1 MVYSMTGLGTGET
14 QTSSHII
21 RVEIKSV
28 NNRFL
33 EVSCRL
39 PSKLN
44 QRETAIRDLLRKSLD
59 RGKIYVQVSIQY
71 LTRQDMPFTVNSEAV
86 TSIYSVLDALRVQA
100 GIEAPVSLDHLL
112 KFTEIF
118 DSPLE
123 DSTGDELWPDLEKAV
138 LEALE
143 GLKKMRHM
151 EGLELAADIRSRVE
165 LLEKN
170 LAAIEKIAADNPER
184 IFGRLRERVARLLKD
199 SDLDQDRLRMEVAM
213 LAEKS
218 DITEECV
225 RLRSH
230 FQLLEHTLASP
241 EATGKKLN
249 FLVQELNR
257 EVNTITSKAN
267 DAEVSHLCV
276 DMKGEIE
283 KIREQVQN
291 LE

>member
-1 MVYSMTGLGTGET
+1 MTGLGIGEA
-14 QTSSHII
+14 QARSYII

-28 NNRFL
+28 NSRFL
-33 EVSCRL
+33 EVSCRM
-39 PSKLN
+39 PSRLN
-44 QRETAIRDLLRKSLD
+44 QRETAVRDLIRKALV
-59 RGKIYVQVSIQY
+59 RGKIYVQVSIQF
-71 LTRQDMPFTVNSEAV
+71 LTQEELPFAVNKEAV
-86 TSIYSVLDALRVQA
+86 SSIYGLLDSLRAEA
-100 GIEAPVSLDHLL
+100 GIEEPVRLDHLL

-118 DSPLE
+118 DAPPE
-123 DSTGDELWPDLEKAV
+123 DSSGDDLWPDLEKAV

-143 GLKKMRHM
+143 QLKQMRHM

-165 LLEKN
+165 HLEKN
-170 LAAIEKIAADNPER
+170 LTAIEKISAEMPETMLAK
-184 IFGRLRERVARLLKD
+184 LRERVSRLLKD
-199 SDLDQDRLRMEVAM
+199 SEFDQDRLKTEIAI
-213 LAEKS
+213 LADKS

-230 FQLLEHTLASP
+230 FQLLEHTLKSP

-257 EVNTITSKAN
+257 EVNTITSKAS